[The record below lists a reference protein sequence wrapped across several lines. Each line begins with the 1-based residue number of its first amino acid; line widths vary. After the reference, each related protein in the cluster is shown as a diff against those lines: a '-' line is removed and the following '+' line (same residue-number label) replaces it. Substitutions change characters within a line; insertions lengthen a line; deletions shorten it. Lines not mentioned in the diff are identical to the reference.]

1 MRENICQK
9 RNRIRLPGGC
19 LRRNSG
25 RNAADSDS
33 ECRVA
38 LSRNLFIRN
47 RHRLKAVSE
56 RIAGNIRRFPL
67 GQQDDSGF
75 LWNMLFRNIPC
86 AGVVIIVIIKEDN
99 VHVAVVEPVLC
110 EVFRNRIGGDVLLK
124 SFAVV
129 FHCQHGGR
137 SVFVR
142 LGTCLSDNHI
152 LVVIDGKLYVIHIA
166 PVGKQV
172 GDAVGAVNIF
182 HMALDGVLH
191 VVQFSFIHEIVHSI
205 QASDAVAEDSNHH
218 RGEHCD
224 TQNDFFLF
232 CH

>member
-1 MRENICQK
+1 M
-9 RNRIRLPGGC
+9 
-19 LRRNSG
+19 
-25 RNAADSDS
+25 
-33 ECRVA
+33 
-38 LSRNLFIRN
+38 
-47 RHRLKAVSE
+47 
-56 RIAGNIRRFPL
+56 
-67 GQQDDSGF
+67 GQQDNSRF
-75 LWNMLFRNIPC
+75 LRNIFFRNIPC

-142 LGTCLSDNHI
+142 LGTRLSDNHI

-166 PVGKQV
+166 PVGEQV

-191 VVQFSFIHEIVHSI
+191 VAQFSFIHEIVHSI

-218 RGEHCD
+218 RSEHCD